1 MNGRPKGLML
11 DQGRDKGTSLHDY
24 GHHVALD
31 EHQFAVAFEYA
42 PMGMALIA
50 PDARVL
56 RANKALCAMLG
67 FTEPQL
73 QARTGQDMLHPDDAA
88 ADLAD
93 RAGLLA
99 GEKESYQAERRYLR
113 ADGRL
118 VCGHLACSLVRD
130 AAGAPLQFIV
140 QLQDI
145 SERKRVEHTLRQ
157 SEERFRSLMMLSS
170 DWYWE
175 QDENFR
181 YVSSIGGARGA
192 WGPDFFRGGP
202 ATIADSIGKCRWELE
217 GATPLGTS
225 WAEHR
230 AMLEAHQPFRD
241 FEYMRL
247 SEGQPTRYISTSG
260 EPVFDAAGRFTGY
273 RGTAR
278 DITDR
283 KLAEKRLRDTQSLLH
298 MAAQIGRLGAWVYD
312 VAQDEVTWSEEVCA
326 IHEVPQGLRLNAV
339 RSLDFYT
346 PRYRAAMFRLLRTCL
361 DEGTPFDVETQI
373 ITAKGRILW
382 ARIICEAEWDAQGKV
397 RRLLGAC
404 QDISETKRAA
414 EDAYAMAK
422 QLTTTLESLT
432 DAFFTVDREWRFTYM
447 NAQAERLLRRPRGEL
462 LGKKLT
468 QEFGDLSVSHFPQY
482 FQRAMQENVTIQ
494 FEEYYAPF
502 DLWAQAK
509 AYPSPQG
516 LAIYIKDVTE
526 RTKAQSEILR
536 LNAQLEERVRERT
549 SQLQLANKE
558 LEAFSYSIAHDL
570 RAPLSSIDGFSRA
583 LEEAE
588 GAHLA
593 PQSQHYLQRVRAGVK
608 QMAELTD
615 GMLALS
621 SLSQSELIRQEV
633 DLAEMANIILAG
645 LQEQFPARAAEI
657 VVESPLPAFGDP
669 RLLHQVLANL
679 VGNAWKFTS
688 RKELTCIEVGRRQDD
703 AGAVYF
709 VRDNGAGFDPAYAS
723 RLFQAFHRMHSTTEF
738 EGNGIGLAIVQ
749 KIVVRHG
756 GRVWAESAPDQ
767 GATFFFTLGSG
778 SLDAEPH

>member
-1 MNGRPKGLML
+1 
-11 DQGRDKGTSLHDY
+11 
-24 GHHVALD
+24 
-31 EHQFAVAFEYA
+31 
-42 PMGMALIA
+42 MGMALLA

-56 RANKALCAMLG
+56 RANTALCRMLG
-67 FTEPQL
+67 FTEPEL
-73 QARTGQDMLHPDDAA
+73 QACAGQELVHPGDAA

-93 RAGLLA
+93 RIRLLS
-99 GEKESYQAERRYLR
+99 GEEQSLQAERRYLH
-113 ADGRL
+113 ADGRAICTH
-118 VCGHLACSLVRD
+118 VACSLVRD
-130 AAGAPLQFIV
+130 ASGAPVHFIV
-140 QLQDI
+140 QLHDI
-145 SERKRVEHTLRQ
+145 SERKRTEQALRQ

-181 YVSSIGGARGA
+181 YVSSIGGPRGA

-202 ATIADSIGKCRWELE
+202 EKVAESLGKCRWELA
-217 GATPLGTS
+217 GATPLGGS
-225 WAEHR
+225 WAEHQ
-230 AMLEAHQPFRD
+230 AVLEAHQPFRD
-241 FEYMRL
+241 FEYMRI
-247 SEGQPTRYISTSG
+247 SEGQPPRYISASG
-260 EPVFDAAGRFTGY
+260 EPVFDAGGRFTGY

-326 IHEVPQGLRLNAV
+326 IHEVPQGYRLNAA

-346 PRYRAAMFRLLRTCL
+346 PRYRGAMFRLLRACL

-373 ITAKGRILW
+373 ITAKGRMLW
-382 ARIICEAEWDAQGKV
+382 VRIICEAEWDAQGKV

-404 QDISETKRAA
+404 QDISETKRVA

-422 QLTTTLESLT
+422 QLTVTLESLT

-447 NAQAERLLRRPRGEL
+447 NAQAERLLRRPREEL
-462 LGKKLT
+462 LGKKIT
-468 QEFGDLSVSHFPQY
+468 QEFVDLSVSEFPKY
-482 FQRAMQENVTIQ
+482 FQQALEDNVPMQ

-502 DLWAQAK
+502 DLWVQAK
-509 AYPSPQG
+509 VYPSKQG

-526 RTKAQSEILR
+526 RTKAQTEILR

-570 RAPLSSIDGFSRA
+570 RAPLGSIDGFSRA

-588 GAHLA
+588 AGNLG
-593 PQSQHYLQRVRAGVK
+593 PQSRHYLQRVRAGVK

-621 SLSQSELIRQEV
+621 SLSQGELIREEV
-633 DLAEMANIILAG
+633 DLGEMARAILG
-645 LQEQFPARAAEI
+645 RLQEQFQSRAVDMVI
-657 VVESPLPAFGDP
+657 ESPLPAFGDP
-669 RLLHQVLANL
+669 RLLHQVVANL

-688 RKELTCIEVGRRQDD
+688 RKESARIEVGRLQD
-703 AGAVYF
+703 GPGPVYF

-723 RLFQAFHRMHSTTEF
+723 HLFQPFHRMHAASAF

-749 KIVVRHG
+749 KIVMRHG
-756 GRVWAESAPDQ
+756 GQVWAESVPEQ
-767 GATFFFTLGSG
+767 GAAFFFTLGPDG
-778 SLDAEPH
+778 PDPAPH

>member
-1 MNGRPKGLML
+1 ML
-11 DQGRDKGTSLHDY
+11 AQGSHQGISLQDY
-24 GHHVALD
+24 GRYVAVD
-31 EHQFAVAFEYA
+31 EHQFAVAFENA
-42 PMGMALIA
+42 PMGMAIVS
-50 PDARVL
+50 PEARVL
-56 RANKALCAMLG
+56 RANRALCAMLG
-67 FTEPQL
+67 WTEAQL
-73 QARTGQDMLHPDDAA
+73 QALTCQDIVHPDDAA

-93 RAGLLA
+93 RTSLLA
-99 GEKESYQAERRYLR
+99 GEQESVQAERRYLC
-113 ADGRL
+113 ADGR
-118 VCGHLACSLVRD
+118 VICGHLACSLVRD
-130 AAGAPLQFIV
+130 AGGAPLHFVV

-145 SERKRVEHTLRQ
+145 GDRKRLEHTLRQ

-175 QDENFR
+175 QDEHFR
-181 YVSSIGGARGA
+181 YVSSIGGARGV
-192 WGPDFFRGGP
+192 WGPDFFLGGP
-202 ATIADSIGKCRWELE
+202 TRIAESLGKRRWELD
-217 GATPLGTS
+217 GAFPLGTS

-230 AMLEAHQPFRD
+230 AVLEAHEPFRD

-247 SEGQPTRYISTSG
+247 SDGQPPRYISVSG
-260 EPVFDAAGRFTGY
+260 EPVFDASGRFTGY

-278 DITDR
+278 DITEK
-283 KLAEKRLRDTQSLLH
+283 KLAEKQLRDTQSLLN

-312 VAQDEVTWSEEVCA
+312 IARGEVTWSEEVCA
-326 IHEVPQGLRLNAV
+326 IHEVPQGYRPTAA
-339 RSLDFYT
+339 RSLEFYT
-346 PRYRAAMFRLLRTCL
+346 PRYRGAMFRLLRTCA
-361 DEGTPFDVETQI
+361 DQGTPFDVEAQI
-373 ITAKGRILW
+373 ITAKGRVLW

-404 QDISETKRAA
+404 QDISETKRVA

-447 NAQAERLLRRPRGEL
+447 NAQAERLLRRSRQEL

-468 QEFGDLSVSHFPQY
+468 EEFGDLSVSEFAKY
-482 FQRAMQENVTIQ
+482 FRRAMEENVTIQ
-494 FEEYYAPF
+494 FEDYYAPF

-509 AYPSPQG
+509 AYPSQQG

-526 RTKAQSEILR
+526 RTRAQTEILR

-583 LEEAE
+583 LEQAE
-588 GAHLA
+588 GGKLG
-593 PQSQHYLQRVRAGVK
+593 PQSHHYLQRVRAGVK

-621 SLSQSELIRQEV
+621 RLSQGELIREEV
-633 DLAEMANIILAG
+633 DLAGITAEIVAN
-645 LQEQFPARAAEI
+645 LQEQSPSRAAD
-657 VVESPLPAFGDP
+657 VVIESPLSAFGDP
-669 RLLHQVLANL
+669 RLLHQVMANL

-688 RKELTCIEVGRRQDD
+688 RKERARIEVGRLQSEHGP
-703 AGAVYF
+703 AYF

-723 RLFQAFHRMHSTTEF
+723 RLFQAFHRMHSAEEF
-738 EGNGIGLAIVQ
+738 EGNGIGLAIVR
-749 KIVVRHG
+749 KIVMRHG
-756 GRVWAESAPDQ
+756 GQVWAESLPEQ
-767 GATFFFTLGSG
+767 GTTFFFTL
-778 SLDAEPH
+778 PH